1 MRRFRAPT
9 LELLQVYSL
18 DISAGQVLYMCDQRL
33 GILLGSFWKRCNE
46 VLEVRIGPGVACQA
60 GKTLECVRILRLS

>member
-1 MRRFRAPT
+1 
-9 LELLQVYSL
+9 LELLQIHSL
-18 DISAGQVLYMCDQRL
+18 DISTSQVFYMVDQRL
-33 GILLGSFWKRCNE
+33 GIFLGVFWERCDE